1 MLMQDYRLKQTT
13 INNSTE
19 NYKFMLARIK
29 MNLLGETTKELY
41 MFNRKSE
48 VLRKF
53 DQLVAEEQ
61 KDLKGSITSRGFETE
76 NLSEIQAVNDGSVI
90 GSYGV
95 YNNENDTIVTQILIL
110 ETK

>member
-1 MLMQDYRLKQTT
+1 MQDYRLKQTA

-19 NYKFMLARIK
+19 NYRFILVRLK
-29 MNLLGETTKELY
+29 MNSLGETTKELY
-41 MFNRKSE
+41 MFNKKHE
-48 VLRKF
+48 VLSKF
-53 DQLVAEEQ
+53 DKLVAEE
-61 KDLKGSITSRGFETE
+61 KNDLKVPITSRGFETE

-95 YNNENDTIVTQILIL
+95 YNHENDTVITQILII